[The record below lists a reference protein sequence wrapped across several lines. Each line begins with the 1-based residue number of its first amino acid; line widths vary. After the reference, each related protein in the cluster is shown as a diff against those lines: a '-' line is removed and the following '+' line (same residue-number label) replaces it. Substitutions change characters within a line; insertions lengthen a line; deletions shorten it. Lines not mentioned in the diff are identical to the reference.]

1 MGGEAW
7 ETSGMST
14 EQDRRARHFLNACR
28 EAADTWGVT
37 NYLVNVVEERD
48 GEIVQ
53 GGILESTS
61 ERTRAALLTL
71 GRTRPAVI
79 DLPIRGSVA
88 LGPNFSKQKLLEFLD
103 DAIGDALA

>member
-1 MGGEAW
+1 
-7 ETSGMST
+7 MST

-37 NYLVNVVEERD
+37 DYLVNVVEERD

-61 ERTRAALLTL
+61 ERLRVALVTLSRPRPLVVDVPIRSSVTL
-71 GRTRPAVI
+71 GTDV
-79 DLPIRGSVA
+79 
-88 LGPNFSKQKLLEFLD
+88 SKEQLLEFLSA
-103 DAIGDALA
+103 AIGDALR